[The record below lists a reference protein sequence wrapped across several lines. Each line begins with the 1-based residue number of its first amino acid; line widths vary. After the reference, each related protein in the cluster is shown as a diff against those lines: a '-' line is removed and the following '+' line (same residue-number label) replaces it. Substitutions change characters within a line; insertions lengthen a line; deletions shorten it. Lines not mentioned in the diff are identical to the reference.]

1 MLSAHGI
8 LLEAQPETNQELR
21 RPVMK
26 KLLKVIGVIVVL
38 LAVTVA
44 GVLWYANRYLQ
55 TPEFKQRVLATA
67 RQSLGADVKIIE
79 INASLFKGIT
89 LRGVTIV
96 NPPGFD
102 GNLLTA
108 DEFILRYDLLALLH
122 KQVHIEQLSLTKPV
136 ITLVRNG
143 ESVWNYDKLGATAPS
158 TPSPAG
164 MPVPTT
170 PFTTFSLL
178 DIALSKM
185 ALTHGTVAMVGE
197 NNKVLVRAENIDLG
211 NAVNFAGGEL
221 SGKGSASIETLNIA
235 NSLFVRR
242 LAAPVSLTSD
252 SVRLSPLSGKLAD
265 GDLSGDLALKVLGG
279 TQYQL
284 NLQVKNADVDKLLQ
298 EAGVA
303 KRPLNGK
310 LQATVALAGTG
321 GLPTIIGDGR
331 AEIVGGELKGI
342 PALELVGAL
351 LQVPELSD
359 LRFDQCVLE
368 FSLSNN
374 VMQTPVV
381 KLTSQKVQ
389 ITGKGVVSLAD
400 DSLNHDLTLALAKDV
415 LANVPKEVRD
425 IFTERSDGFLTLD
438 FRVWG
443 PYDKPKTD
451 LTKRLVKG
459 VVDRLIGKDLK
470 NLFK

>member
-1 MLSAHGI
+1 
-8 LLEAQPETNQELR
+8 
-21 RPVMK
+21 MK
-26 KLLKVIGVIVVL
+26 KLLKVVGVIVVL
-38 LAVTVA
+38 LAAVVA

-55 TPEFKQRVLATA
+55 TPEFKSRVLAMA
-67 RQSLGADVKIIE
+67 RESLGAEVRITE

-89 LRGVTIV
+89 LKGVTIV

-108 DEFILRYDLLALLH
+108 DEFVLRYDLLPLLR

-136 ITLVRNG
+136 ITLVRNDKSG
-143 ESVWNYDKLGATAPS
+143 WSYEKLGAATVSTQPTAGTPAPPMPS
-158 TPSPAG
+158 TTSSS
-164 MPVPTT
+164 
-170 PFTTFSLL
+170 FE
-178 DIALSKM
+178 IALSKL

-197 NNKVLVRAENIDLG
+197 NNKVLVRVENINLAS
-211 NAVNFAGGEL
+211 AVNFAGGKL
-221 SGKGSASIETLNIA
+221 SGTGKVDIETLDVA
-235 NSLFVRR
+235 NSLFVRQ
-242 LAAPVSLTSD
+242 LAAPVSFSAD
-252 SVRLSPLSGKLAD
+252 SVKLSPLSGKLAD
-265 GDLSGDLALKVLGG
+265 GDISGDLTLKMLGG

-310 LQATVALAGTG
+310 LQATAALAGTG
-321 GLPTIIGDGR
+321 GLPTIVGNGR
-331 AEIVGGELKGI
+331 AEIVGGELKGV

-351 LQVPELSD
+351 LQVPELSN

-381 KLTSQKVQ
+381 KLTSPKVQ
-389 ITGKGVVSLAD
+389 ITGKGSVSLANY
-400 DSLNHDLTLALAKDV
+400 SLDYDLTLALAKDA
-415 LANVPKEVRD
+415 LANAPLEIRN

-459 VVDRLIGKDLK
+459 VVDQLIGKDLK
-470 NLFK
+470 KLFK

>member
-1 MLSAHGI
+1 
-8 LLEAQPETNQELR
+8 
-21 RPVMK
+21 MK
-26 KLLKVIGVIVVL
+26 KLLKVVGVIVVL
-38 LAVTVA
+38 LAAAIA
-44 GVLWYANRYLQ
+44 GALWYANRYLQ
-55 TPEFKQRVLATA
+55 TPEFKRRMLVTA
-67 RQSLGADVKIIE
+67 RESLGAEVRITE

-89 LRGVTIV
+89 LKGVTIV

-108 DEFILRYDLLALLH
+108 DEFVLRYDLLPLLR
-122 KQVHIEQLSLTKPV
+122 KQVHIEQLSLTKPI
-136 ITLVRNG
+136 ITLVRNDKSG
-143 ESVWNYDKLGATAPS
+143 WSYEKLGAATPS
-158 TPSPAG
+158 TQPPAKAPAQPTPSTASSP
-164 MPVPTT
+164 
-170 PFTTFSLL
+170 LN
-178 DIALSKM
+178 IALSKL

-197 NNKVLVRAENIDLG
+197 NDKVLVRVENINL
-211 NAVNFAGGEL
+211 ASTVNFAGGKL
-221 SGKGSASIETLNIA
+221 SGSGKVNSDTLNIA
-235 NSLFVRR
+235 NSMFVRR

-265 GDLSGDLALKVLGG
+265 GDVSGDLTLKVLGG

-284 NLQVKNADVDKLLQ
+284 NLQIKNVEVDKLLQ

-310 LQATVALAGTG
+310 LQATAALAGTG
-321 GLPTIIGDGR
+321 GLPTIIGNGR
-331 AEIVGGELKGI
+331 AEIVGGELKGV

-359 LRFDQCVLE
+359 LRFEQCVLE

-381 KLTSQKVQ
+381 KLTSPKVQ
-389 ITGKGVVSLAD
+389 ITGKGSVALAD
-400 DSLNHDLTLALAKDV
+400 YSLNHDLTLALAKDV
-415 LANVPKEVRD
+415 MANVPKEVRA

-459 VVDRLIGKDLK
+459 VADQFLK
-470 NLFK
+470 QGIQKLFK

>member
-1 MLSAHGI
+1 
-8 LLEAQPETNQELR
+8 
-21 RPVMK
+21 MK
-26 KLLKVIGVIVVL
+26 KLLKVIGLIAIL

-44 GVLWYANRYLQ
+44 GVLWYTNHYLQ
-55 TPEFKQRVLATA
+55 TPEFKSRMLAAA
-67 RQSLGADVKIIE
+67 RASLGAEVKITE
-79 INASLFKGIT
+79 IDASLFKGIT
-89 LRGVTIV
+89 LKGVTIV

-108 DEFILRYDLLALLH
+108 DEFVLRYDLLPLLR

-143 ESVWNYDKLGATAPS
+143 KSGWSYEKLGAATPS
-158 TPSPAG
+158 TPSPAVTLA
-164 MPVPTT
+164 PPT
-170 PFTTFSLL
+170 PSSASSSLN
-178 DIALSKM
+178 IALSKL

-197 NNKVLVRAENIDLG
+197 NNKVLVRVENINLDS
-211 NAVNFAGGEL
+211 AVNFAGGKL
-221 SGKGSASIETLNIA
+221 SGAGKVDIDTLNIA
-235 NSLFVRR
+235 NSLFVRH
-242 LAAPVSLTSD
+242 LAAPVGLTSD
-252 SVRLSPLSGKLAD
+252 SVRLSPLSGKLTD
-265 GDLSGDLALKVLGG
+265 GDVSGDLALKVLGG

-284 NLQVKNADVDKLLQ
+284 NLQVKNADVDKLMQ

-310 LQATVALAGTG
+310 LQATAALAGTG
-321 GLPTIIGDGR
+321 GLPTIVGNGR
-331 AEIVGGELKGI
+331 AEIVGGELKNV

-381 KLTSQKVQ
+381 KLASPEVQ
-389 ITGKGVVSLAD
+389 ITGKGSVSLAD
-400 DSLNHDLTLALAKDV
+400 YSLDYNLTLALAKDL
-415 LANVPKEVRD
+415 LANMPKEVRA

-459 VVDRLIGKDLK
+459 VADQFLK
-470 NLFK
+470 QGIKKLFK